1 MQDDDD
7 VDNDDDNDDNNDDGN
22 DEDDVGNAN
31 NDDDDSNDDD
41 DDDEGDNDDAKIGL
55 RRKQAV
61 FGIEIN
67 RLRLSDKD
75 TEKCCRLL
83 MEKRRPLL
91 FIFVSASTRKLFN
104 FWQCFLGGWQNQ
116 KLKHVACAINFLKLV
131 VFFAVNMLRSLNM
144 QHY

>member
-1 MQDDDD
+1 MQDDDEDEAD
-7 VDNDDDNDDNNDDGN
+7 VGNDNNDD
-22 DEDDVGNAN
+22 
-31 NDDDDSNDDD
+31 NDDDDSNDDND
-41 DDDEGDNDDAKIGL
+41 DDDSNDDNDDDDDDDGDNDDAKIGL

-104 FWQCFLGGWQNQ
+104 FWQCFLGDGKTKSSSMW
-116 KLKHVACAINFLKLV
+116 LV
-131 VFFAVNMLRSLNM
+131 L
-144 QHY
+144 

>member
-7 VDNDDDNDDNNDDGN
+7 VDNDDDNDDGN

-31 NDDDDSNDDD
+31 NDDDDSNDDND
-41 DDDEGDNDDAKIGL
+41 DDDDDDGDNDDAMMGL

-104 FWQCFLGGWQNQ
+104 FWQCFLGDGKTKSSSMW
-116 KLKHVACAINFLKLV
+116 LV
-131 VFFAVNMLRSLNM
+131 L
-144 QHY
+144 

>member
-7 VDNDDDNDDNNDDGN
+7 DEDEADVGNDNNDD
-22 DEDDVGNAN
+22 
-31 NDDDDSNDDD
+31 NDDDDSNADNDDD
-41 DDDEGDNDDAKIGL
+41 DDDDGDNDDAKMGL

-116 KLKHVACAINFLKLV
+116 ELKHVACAINFLKLV
-131 VFFAVNMLRSLNM
+131 VFFAVNMLRSWNM